1 MLKAM
6 KDYIEKICIE
16 EYGHLVLLRA
26 FDVVDDTVAVSKY
39 IIEVINLDS
48 VEILSYWLLILFK
61 FFFNIYF
68 RFINFK

>member
-6 KDYIEKICIE
+6 KDYVEKICCE

-39 IIEVINLDS
+39 IIKVYVWI
-48 VEILSYWLLILFK
+48 I
-61 FFFNIYF
+61 FFF
-68 RFINFK
+68 FI

>member
-39 IIEVINLDS
+39 IIEVIN
-48 VEILSYWLLILFK
+48 
-61 FFFNIYF
+61 F
-68 RFINFK
+68 RFC